1 MDRIARRLC
10 LALLLAAAAPSL
22 TTPAEAGPV
31 STDDL
36 LNAQANSAE
45 WLMYG
50 RDYRNQR
57 FSPLVGIDKQNVAGL
72 KPVFA
77 FSTGGKLGGL
87 EATPLFR
94 DGVLYFSADY
104 ARVFAIDARTGTR
117 IWTWEPEYEQGLEAV
132 LCCGPVNRGLAM
144 KDDLVY
150 VATLDARLV
159 ALDRKTG
166 TVAWQQT
173 IDDWHKAYSSTG
185 APLVVGDKVIAGVAG
200 AEYGIRG
207 YVRAYDAK
215 TGAPLWTTNMIPGP
229 GEPGNETWPGE
240 TWKTG
245 GGSTW
250 QTGTYSYCV
259 IKVVV
264 GAELVAI

>member
-10 LALLLAAAAPSL
+10 LALLLAATAPSL
-22 TTPAEAGPV
+22 TTPAVAGPV

-57 FSPLVGIDKQNVAGL
+57 FSPLVGIDKRNVAGL

-185 APLVVGDKVIAGVAG
+185 APLVVGDKV
-200 AEYGIRG
+200 
-207 YVRAYDAK
+207 
-215 TGAPLWTTNMIPGP
+215 
-229 GEPGNETWPGE
+229 
-240 TWKTG
+240 
-245 GGSTW
+245 
-250 QTGTYSYCV
+250 
-259 IKVVV
+259 
-264 GAELVAI
+264 

>member
-1 MDRIARRLC
+1 M
-10 LALLLAAAAPSL
+10 
-22 TTPAEAGPV
+22 
-31 STDDL
+31 
-36 LNAQANSAE
+36 
-45 WLMYG
+45 
-50 RDYRNQR
+50 
-57 FSPLVGIDKQNVAGL
+57 
-72 KPVFA
+72 PVFA

-104 ARVFAIDARTGTR
+104 ARVFAVDAWTGTR
-117 IWTWEPEYEQGLEAV
+117 IWTWEPEYETGLDAV

-166 TVAWQQT
+166 AVAWQQT
-173 IDDWHKAYSSTG
+173 IDDWHNAYSSTG

-200 AEYGIRG
+200 AEFGIRG

-215 TGAPLWTTNMIPGP
+215 TGKPLWTTNMIPGP
-229 GEPGNETWPGE
+229 GEPGNETWPGD

-245 GGSTW
+245 GGST
-250 QTGTYSYCV
+250 
-259 IKVVV
+259 
-264 GAELVAI
+264 